1 MQERRV
7 HFASLNARKY
17 ATGLV
22 VIQCS
27 ISEDDYG
34 LAPQLLAATGQL
46 RNAGWAGPVRET
58 PRSGRALTEGSGL
71 FWRTIKCFYTLSEMT
86 FTSFDIYSRV
96 HFHNQ
101 LDCLSLLFLLLL
113 LIPYKNVAASE
124 SFYWS
129 DRFCRPLAAPPP
141 PH

>member
-46 RNAGWAGPVRET
+46 RNAGWAGPVRDSEEWT
-58 PRSGRALTEGSGL
+58 GLNGREWTVLENYQVLLYFVGDDVYIFRYIQSG
-71 FWRTIKCFYTLSEMT
+71 
-86 FTSFDIYSRV
+86 SF
-96 HFHNQ
+96 
-101 LDCLSLLFLLLL
+101 
-113 LIPYKNVAASE
+113 P
-124 SFYWS
+124 
-129 DRFCRPLAAPPP
+129 
-141 PH
+141 